1 MASGE
6 LKTHPVFVVLW
17 CLASLFAAC
26 VIFMYVSNARAIAL
40 QPTPIST
47 PKASTHP
54 TVGTRPQT
62 WVLGATH
69 NGIEVDVIST
79 RTLCVYTASR
89 SGYNSALVVL
99 RKAEMEGGMCQ

>member
-6 LKTHPVFVVLW
+6 LKTHPVFVFLC
-17 CLASLFAAC
+17 CLASLFAAF
-26 VIFMYVSNARAIAL
+26 VVFMYVSNARVIA
-40 QPTPIST
+40 TPVPVPAT
-47 PKASTHP
+47 ASALP
-54 TVGTRPQT
+54 PT
-62 WVLGATH
+62 WVLGVTH
-69 NGIEVDVIST
+69 NDVEVDVIST